1 MVTRGQRGVLNW
13 EIGIDTYTIYT
24 TNIYYYI

>member
-13 EIGIDTYTIYT
+13 EIGVDIHTIYT
-24 TNIYYYI
+24 TNIHYYI